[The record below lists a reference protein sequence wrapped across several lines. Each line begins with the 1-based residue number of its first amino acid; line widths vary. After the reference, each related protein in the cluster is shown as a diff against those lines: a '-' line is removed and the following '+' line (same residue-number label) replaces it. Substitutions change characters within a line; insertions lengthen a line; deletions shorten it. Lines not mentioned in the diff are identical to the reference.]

1 MFPGEFTLNE
11 TTGVVSTATG
21 LDYESRSSFV
31 LKVEADSITVASSNL
46 RVPSK
51 SESNLFKSN
60 FIGITLSYAV
70 RGVQETGSITAEGGL
85 SLTGT
90 GSATSFLFVSVQ
102 MERK

>member
-11 TTGVVSTATG
+11 TTGVVSTARG

-31 LKVEADSITVASSNL
+31 LKVEADSIAVASSNL

-51 SESNLFKSN
+51 SESNPFKSN
-60 FIGITLSYAV
+60 FIGITFSYAV
-70 RGVQETGSITAEGGL
+70 GGVQERGSITAEGGL